1 MTLAQDIING
11 RMPDFD
17 TYLNQGETLDDIDEY
32 GFTPLIECAIA
43 RRHDVAEKLIL
54 RKVDIEKTDVT
65 GRTALFWAVDNEDK
79 EMIELL
85 IKYNAN
91 VNTYT
96 SGGMPLMVYPLLR
109 HREGLKRYLLNNGA
123 HLDFALD
130 YVQAKLLGHR
140 FELQG
145 DVDIVN
151 AKGEFVQVDYEGFIL
166 GFTVDLLKDSL
177 MRFIKSYA
185 TKHLKAHFPYFHTII
200 DGFFAAQQLLN
211 LQNVVELNNKQRKR
225 IAQLSRLDMLILP
238 AASRGHAMGF
248 ARFGPYW
255 AKIDRGEN
263 AKKEGSVN
271 IYRMNHPEAITGK
284 FIETFLMQK
293 QPRNFFHYQIND
305 ILGLTPV
312 EKIPLSMQISGNCS
326 WANIQGIIPVA
337 YVMQQMAA
345 NEYVDYEQAMSL
357 YEFWLDWDKDR
368 AIESTT
374 YRFSHVSKP
383 RQASLVAMLAG
394 VLFQACD
401 AENTDDLRRAE
412 KILPILHHRDFR
424 YVLSSYLEHYCIK
437 RLTRRGNN
445 LLKILDDLG
454 YNPNI
459 GINPIATGLKD
470 K

>member
-1 MTLAQDIING
+1 MTLAQDILNG

-17 TYLNQGETLDDIDEY
+17 AYINEGETLDDIDEY

-43 RRHDVAEKLIL
+43 RRPDVAKKLLL
-54 RKVDIEKTDVT
+54 RNVDIEKTDVT

-79 EMIELL
+79 DMIELL
-85 IKYNAN
+85 VKYHSN

-96 SGGMPLMVYPLLR
+96 SGGMPLLVYPILR
-109 HREGLKRYLLNNGA
+109 HRDGLKRYLLNQGA
-123 HLDFALD
+123 NLDFALD

-140 FELQG
+140 FELRG

-166 GFTVDLLKDSL
+166 GFTVDLLNDSL
-177 MRFIKSYA
+177 IRFIKSYA
-185 TKHLKAHFPYFHTII
+185 TKHLKSHFPYFQTII
-200 DGFFAAQQLLN
+200 DGFESAQQLLN
-211 LQNVVELNNKQRKR
+211 LQYSVELSADQRKQ
-225 IAQLSRLDMLILP
+225 IAEISRREILILP

-248 ARFGPYW
+248 VRIGPYW

-271 IYRMNHPEAITGK
+271 IYRMNKPEAITGK

-293 QPRNFFHYQIND
+293 QPRNFFHHQINE
-305 ILGLTPV
+305 ILGLVPV
-312 EKIPLSMQISGNCS
+312 EKIPLSIQISGNCS

-337 YVMQQMAA
+337 YAMQSMLA
-345 NEYVDYEQAMSL
+345 NEYVGYDQALSL
-357 YEFWLDWDKDR
+357 YNFWLDWDKDR
-368 AIESTT
+368 AIEATA
-374 YRFSHVSKP
+374 YRFSHVNDARK
-383 RQASLVAMLAG
+383 ASLVAMLAG

-401 AENTDDLRRAE
+401 AENSNDLRRAE
-412 KILPILHHRDFR
+412 KILPVLHEREYR
-424 YVLSSYLEHYCIK
+424 YVLNSYLEHYCIK
-437 RLTRRGNN
+437 RLTKKGNN

-470 K
+470 E